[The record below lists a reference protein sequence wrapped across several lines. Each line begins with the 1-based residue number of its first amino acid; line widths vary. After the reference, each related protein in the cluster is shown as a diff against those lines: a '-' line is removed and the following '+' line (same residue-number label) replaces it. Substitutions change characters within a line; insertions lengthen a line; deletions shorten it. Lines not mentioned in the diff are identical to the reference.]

1 MTNRIKE
8 FLISIGIVAT
18 MFVIFGLILPS
29 SRHMSAE
36 VETNRKPS
44 IVFDNLDSFE
54 RWKEWNP
61 IATRDPFIKTK
72 LSGAAS
78 GKGHKLDYMSS
89 VPKDGVGSWEITDV
103 VPEKSIDVKVD
114 NSAMGFNKRMKFSL
128 TRAGRMKR
136 NTNIVQ
142 AYDVDYGWN
151 LFGRYAG
158 MYVSGTVG
166 EDLKSGMKKFGNMLA
181 LIPNF
186 DYHDLVTGDTTT
198 DPKFGKTEEKNLLFI
213 SVEVP
218 RADGPL
224 KSSFADAQR
233 VLNSLIAERGLVADG
248 PAQIH
253 VTNFGQSTFAFDL
266 AQPVKKPGATGKLD
280 IPVGGQIK
288 YAYYPAGDIAIVP
301 AVGTYNDLPKYR
313 NALKGWV
320 ESKGAQIDGR
330 PFEVWQSGLEGSL
343 TPAGTYNVM
352 YRVKNAPA
360 APAAPAADG
369 AAKPADA
376 AAKPA
381 DAAKTP

>member
-8 FLISIGIVAT
+8 FLISIGIVAA

-54 RWKEWNP
+54 RWKDWNP
-61 IATRDPFIKTK
+61 IATRDSFVKTR
-72 LSGAAS
+72 LSGPAS
-78 GKGHKLDYMSS
+78 GVGHKLEYMSS
-89 VPKDGVGSWEITDV
+89 VPKDGVGTWEITKV
-103 VPEKSIDVKVD
+103 VPEKSIDVKID
-114 NSAMGFNKRMKFSL
+114 NDAAGFNKRMKFTL

-166 EDLKSGMKKFGNMLA
+166 QDLKSGMTKFGNMLA

-186 DYHDLVTGDTTT
+186 DYHDLVTGDPST

-218 RADGPL
+218 RADAPL
-224 KSSFADAQR
+224 KNAFVDAQR

-248 PAQIH
+248 PMQIH
-253 VTNFGQSTFAFDL
+253 VTNFGQSTFAFDI

-288 YAYYPAGDIAIVP
+288 YAYYPAGDVVMVP

-313 NALKGWV
+313 NALKGWA
-320 ESKGAQIDGR
+320 ESKGATIDGR
-330 PFEVWQSGLEGSL
+330 PYEVWESGLEGSL

-360 APAAPAADG
+360 AAPAAAGDATAAKTDAAAAPA
-369 AAKPADA
+369 K
-376 AAKPA
+376 
-381 DAAKTP
+381 

>member
-8 FLISIGIVAT
+8 FLISIGIVAA

-44 IVFDNLDSFE
+44 IVFDNLDSYE
-54 RWKEWNP
+54 RWKDWNP
-61 IATRDPFIKTK
+61 IATRDSFVKTK
-72 LSGAAS
+72 LSGPAS
-78 GKGHKLDYMSS
+78 GVGHKLDYMSS
-89 VPKDGVGSWEITDV
+89 VPKDGVGSWEITNV
-103 VPEKSIDVKVD
+103 VPEKSIDVKVAND
-114 NSAMGFNKRMKFSL
+114 AMGYNKRMKFTLS
-128 TRAGRMKR
+128 RAGKMKR

-186 DYHDLVTGDTTT
+186 DYHDLVTGDVTT
-198 DPKFGKTEEKNLLFI
+198 DPKFGKTDEKNLLYI

-218 RADGPL
+218 RADAPL
-224 KSSFADAQR
+224 KDAFADAQR
-233 VLNSLIAERGLVADG
+233 VLNGLIAERGLVTDG
-248 PAQIH
+248 PVQIH
-253 VTNFGQSTFAFDL
+253 VTNFGQSTFAFDI

-288 YAYYPAGDIAIVP
+288 YAYYPAGDIVIVP

-313 NALKGWV
+313 NALKGWA
-320 ESKGAQIDGR
+320 ESKGAVIDGR

-352 YRVKNAPA
+352 YRVKNVPA
-360 APAAPAADG
+360 AAAPAADG
-369 AAKPADA
+369 AKPADA
-376 AAKPA
+376 AGAKPA
-381 DAAKTP
+381 AEPAKTP